1 MDRNTTFWHHSLLLA
16 ALLVGSFAGC
26 VRPSTTPTTGP
37 SFGAARPGG
46 AGARGANG
54 GDHPAAYKDVVT
66 DSAVTD
72 SGMVHIHRVDDKV
85 LFEIPNAILG
95 REILLVSRT
104 ARVPTGLSNGGL
116 KSNTQTLRFEM
127 NGSEDDE
134 VLLRIVTHSN
144 VADDSLPIF
153 ESVRSSNFEP
163 ILQAFDVEAYNDD
176 STTVVIDATSL
187 FAKDVPMLGLGQSLR
202 DLYRVRSLDESRS
215 FIQSAKSFPQN
226 VNVRHLL
233 TYSAQRPPTNASTGS
248 ISIEMNQSMIL
259 LPEEPMEPR
268 IWDERVGFFRVN
280 QVDYGRSDQKVI
292 TRRYITRWRLEP
304 SDTAAFRRGELVE
317 PIKPIVYYLDPATP
331 EKWRPY
337 LTAGIEDW
345 NVAFEAAGFR
355 NAIQGRIAPTP
366 EEDPDFHPEDVR
378 YSVIRWL
385 SSPIPNAFGPHVHD
399 PRSGEILESDIG
411 WYHNVAS
418 LIRNWYFI
426 QTAAANPTAR
436 SVLFD
441 DAVMGKLIQFVAA
454 HEVGHTI
461 GLPHNMKSS
470 SAFPVD
476 SLRAPG
482 FVCRNG
488 VAPSIMDYARFNYVA
503 QPEDEGACFDP
514 RVGEYDKY
522 AINWG
527 YRPIL
532 GQNADEERSTL
543 SSWIREHEGDPRYY
557 FGDGTPIDPTSQTE
571 AIGSDAMEAST
582 LGIANLKR
590 MVPNLIEWTSNERTG
605 EDYAELAELYSNL
618 IGQWNRYMGHV
629 STVVGGVTRTRKA
642 IGQDGP
648 VYEFVGA
655 ETQRRA
661 MQFFT
666 DEAFTP
672 PEWMIDENI
681 LSRIENPST
690 VERMRGLQVG
700 VVNRILDPGRMQRL
714 IETEARNGDDHYGL
728 GDMFD
733 DLRSGVWGELAG
745 GTTIGVYRRNLQR
758 GYLERLEFLM
768 TSEAGLPG
776 FFIPGL
782 SGFFTTVDVSQS
794 DIRAFVRGELQTLK
808 SEVQSALRRRLDRP
822 TELHLRDAIVRIDD
836 ILDPNG

>member
-1 MDRNTTFWHHSLLLA
+1 MDRKISFARSALTCGILTTM
-16 ALLVGSFAGC
+16 VFAGC
-26 VRPSTTPTTGP
+26 VRPSTAPSTGP
-37 SFGAARPGG
+37 SFG
-46 AGARGANG
+46 GARSGGDRSDNG
-54 GDHPAAYKDVVT
+54 GDDPKPYSEVVT

-85 LFEIPNAILG
+85 LFEIPNDMLG

-104 ARVPTGLSNGGL
+104 ARVPTGLGNGGI
-116 KSNTQTLRFEM
+116 KSNTQILRWEK
-127 NGSEDDE
+127 NQSEE
-134 VLLRIVTHSN
+134 HQVLLRVVTHVN
-144 VADDSLPIF
+144 VSADSLPIF
-153 ESVRSSNFEP
+153 ESVRNSNFEP
-163 ILQAFDVEAYNDD
+163 ILQAFDIAAYNAD
-176 STTVVIDATSL
+176 TTSVVIDVTPL
-187 FAKDVPMLGLGQSLR
+187 FAKDVPMLGLGQGFR
-202 DLYRVRSLDESRS
+202 DLYRIRSLDESRS
-215 FIQSAKSFPQN
+215 FIQSAQSFPQN
-226 VNVRHLL
+226 VNVRHVL
-233 TYSAQRPPTNASTGS
+233 TYSAQRPPANASTGS
-248 ISIEMNQSMIL
+248 ISVEMNQSMIL
-259 LPEEPMEPR
+259 LPEQPMEPR
-268 IWDERVGFFRVN
+268 IWDERVGFFRIN
-280 QVDYGRSDQKVI
+280 QVDYGLSDHKVV

-304 SDTAAFRRGELVE
+304 SDSAAFRRGEIVE

-331 EKWRPY
+331 KKWRPY
-337 LTAGIEDW
+337 LIAGIEDW

-355 NAIQGRIAPTP
+355 NAIQGREAPSF
-366 EEDPDFHPEDVR
+366 EEDPDFNPEDVR
-378 YSVIRWL
+378 YSVIRWF
-385 SSPIPNAFGPHVHD
+385 SSPVQNAFGPHVHD

-411 WYHNVAS
+411 WFHNVAN
-418 LIRNWYFI
+418 LLRNWYFI
-426 QTAAANPTAR
+426 QTAAANPEAR
-436 SVLFD
+436 RVLFD
-441 DAVMGKLIQFVAA
+441 DDVMGKLIQFVAA
-454 HEVGHTI
+454 HEVGHTL

-522 AINWG
+522 AVSWG

-532 GQNADEERSTL
+532 GAADADAERGTL
-543 SSWIREHEGDPRYY
+543 DGWIREHEDDPRYY

-571 AIGSDAMEAST
+571 AIGSDAMEASA

-590 MVPNLIEWTSNERTG
+590 IVPNLVEWSSDERSG
-605 EDYAELAELYSNL
+605 ENYAELAELYTNV

-648 VYEFVGA
+648 IFEFVPA

-661 MQFFT
+661 MQFFA
-666 DEAFTP
+666 DEAFAP
-672 PEWMIDENI
+672 PAWLVDESV

-700 VVNRILDPGRMQRL
+700 VVNRMLDPGRMQRL
-714 IETEARNGDDHYGL
+714 IEAEVRNGDDHYSL
-728 GDMFD
+728 GAMFE
-733 DLRSGVWGELAG
+733 DLRSAIWGELENGAP
-745 GTTIGVYRRNLQR
+745 IGIYRRNLQR

-768 TSEAGLPG
+768 TSEVAPPT
-776 FFIPGL
+776 FFFPGL
-782 SGFFTTVDVSQS
+782 ANFLTRVDVSQS
-794 DIRAFVRGELQTLK
+794 DIRAFVRGELETLK
-808 SEVQSALRRRLDRP
+808 SQVQRALRRRLDRT
-822 TELHLRDAIVRIDD
+822 TELHLRDAVVRIDD